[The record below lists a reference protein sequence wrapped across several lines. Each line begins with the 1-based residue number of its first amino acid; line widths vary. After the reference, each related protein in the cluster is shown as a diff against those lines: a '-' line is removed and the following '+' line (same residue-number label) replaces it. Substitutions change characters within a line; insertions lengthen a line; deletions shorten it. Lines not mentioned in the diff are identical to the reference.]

1 MLNKVQLIGNLGRD
15 PEVKTTAKGNEMC
28 TFNLATTERW
38 NDKNG
43 DKQERTEWHRVVLFA
58 KLATLAND
66 YLHKGSKIHLEGKIR
81 TSSYEKDGETRYSTE
96 IYGDSFIFLDSKKS
110 NDAPKA
116 KVDSFD
122 DDIPF

>member
-15 PEVKTTAKGNEMC
+15 PEVKTTA
-28 TFNLATTERW
+28 TTERW

-43 DKQERTEWHRVVLFA
+43 DKQEKTEWHRIVLFA

-81 TSSYEKDGETRYSTE
+81 TNSYEKDGETRYSTE
-96 IYGDSFIFLDSKKS
+96 IYGDHFIFLDSKKS
-110 NDAPKA
+110 SNTSEA
-116 KVDSFD
+116 KKDNFD